1 AKKTIFVSTSHDAWS
16 ITYDPNYRENGM
28 NVYEWMLQ
36 YERGV
41 NLPAAPNMAPNVSA
55 GLDKIFNLPT
65 NSTQLSGSA
74 TDMDGSITNISWTKI
89 SGPSQFSFSASNST
103 VTTVSNLAPGTYT
116 FRLTVTDNRG
126 AVSFDEVNVIV
137 NEAMAPGD
145 YRILIDLGAT
155 NTGSPDQWGN
165 YWNNMN
171 DGRPGL
177 RVPNAKTTTNAASG
191 ISLEVVNR
199 MNGNW
204 EAAGN
209 TMGTGN
215 TVGSVGDYPA
225 NATADY
231 AIAHSSVSN
240 GKWKFVGLDPTKTY
254 SVKFWGTRNNTSGYR
269 ILQIKKSTESTWLE
283 FNAVNNTDYNSAA
296 IFQNITGVSEVSFD
310 LKVKS
315 GSTFGNLSVIDI
327 KATDGG
333 GTPPVNQAPVARAGN
348 DAAITLPVNSTTL
361 NGTTSTDPDGSISQ
375 YTWSKISGP
384 AQFAFSNANSAS
396 TTVSNL
402 AAGTYVFRLTV
413 LDNGGK
419 TSTDDVSVVVNPSSG
434 GGGTVLSERVLID
447 LGTTSTASPDG
458 SGKYWN
464 IMNDARPGV
473 RVSNAKNTE
482 NIATGINLEVVDRIN
497 GNWDAASTGLSAG
510 NSTGIVSE
518 YPATSTV
525 DHAIAHNSTTGGLW
539 KFTNLDPTKT
549 YNIKFW
555 GTRSTSG
562 PRILQIKKTT
572 ETTWM
577 EYDAANNKDYN
588 RAAVFT
594 SITGVTEVSF
604 NIKVKSGSTFGH
616 INVIDIE
623 SEGPAVTGTSTQSM
637 GISEVTSTGVGL
649 YPNPFADRVVLQVNN
664 VQKGD
669 MKITVSDVSGILK
682 KAFTFN
688 KSQTSTQVY
697 LSLGDL
703 AAGTYIV
710 QIRIGEWTDSKTI
723 IKQ

>member
-1 AKKTIFVSTSHDAWS
+1 
-16 ITYDPNYRENGM
+16 
-28 NVYEWMLQ
+28 
-36 YERGV
+36 
-41 NLPAAPNMAPNVSA
+41 
-55 GLDKIFNLPT
+55 
-65 NSTQLSGSA
+65 
-74 TDMDGSITNISWTKI
+74 
-89 SGPSQFSFSASNST
+89 
-103 VTTVSNLAPGTYT
+103 
-116 FRLTVTDNRG
+116 
-126 AVSFDEVNVIV
+126 
-137 NEAMAPGD
+137 
-145 YRILIDLGAT
+145 
-155 NTGSPDQWGN
+155 
-165 YWNNMN
+165 
-171 DGRPGL
+171 
-177 RVPNAKTTTNAASG
+177 
-191 ISLEVVNR
+191 
-199 MNGNW
+199 
-204 EAAGN
+204 
-209 TMGTGN
+209 
-215 TVGSVGDYPA
+215 
-225 NATADY
+225 
-231 AIAHSSVSN
+231 
-240 GKWKFVGLDPTKTY
+240 
-254 SVKFWGTRNNTSGYR
+254 
-269 ILQIKKSTESTWLE
+269 
-283 FNAVNNTDYNSAA
+283 
-296 IFQNITGVSEVSFD
+296 
-310 LKVKS
+310 
-315 GSTFGNLSVIDI
+315 
-327 KATDGG
+327 
-333 GTPPVNQAPVARAGN
+333 
-348 DAAITLPVNSTTL
+348 
-361 NGTTSTDPDGSISQ
+361 
-375 YTWSKISGP
+375 SGP

-664 VQKGD
+664 AQKGD